1 MMIKTLFT
9 KVFGTSNDRIVKS
22 IGTLVNEINKLEADF
37 EKLSDKE
44 LTAKTQEF
52 KTRLAAGETMEDL
65 LVETFATVREAF
77 KRVLSMRLFDV
88 QLIGGVVLHRG
99 MISEMKTGE
108 GKTLVATLPSYLN
121 ALEGKG
127 VHVVT
132 TNDYLVKRDSEWMG
146 AIHRFL
152 GLSVGC
158 ITNNLDD
165 EDRKAAYNC
174 DITYGTNNEF
184 GFDYLRDNL
193 KYDPD
198 RFVQRPFNYAII
210 DEVDSI
216 LIDEARTPLIISGP
230 TNDNSELYIKV
241 DKLIPKLAA
250 TDFEIDEKAKT
261 CVLTDAGHAT
271 IEEILKDYKVI
282 SPDTGLYDLENMSVV
297 HHINQAL
304 RAHKL
309 FNLNVDYI
317 VKDGRIMIIDEFTGR
332 IMDGRR
338 YSEGLHQALEAKE
351 GVTIQNEN
359 QTLASVTFQNYF
371 RMYPKLSGMTGTAM
385 TEANEFNDIYK
396 LEVVSIPTNAPVKRK
411 DFDDEIYLSAENK
424 YDAILK
430 EIQTSHSIG
439 QPILVGTTS
448 IEKSELISSLLKK
461 AKIKHNVLNARYHE
475 QEAMIIAQAGSFG
488 AVTIATNMA
497 GRGTDIK
504 LGGNPEMMLKEKMAQ
519 SKLSDAAITQAKKD
533 IEAEVAANKTKVLDA
548 GGLYVLG
555 TERHESRRIDNQLRG
570 RSGRQ
575 GDPGKTKFYLSME
588 DDLMRI
594 FGSDKI
600 KGLLTKL
607 GLKEGESIIHPWIS
621 KSIEK
626 AQQKVEARNY
636 EIRKSLLRFDDV
648 MNEQRKVIYEQR
660 RYIMTTADLSDFAK
674 EMIEEISAY
683 IVHVN
688 IPANSLPEEWNLEA
702 LAKDAYH
709 ICATR
714 IDPEA
719 ILKTDGITEAEI
731 TDIILKNAL
740 EVFTQKQ
747 KLYGAEVFEDA
758 LKHVLIMTLDTLWK
772 DHLYL
777 LDHLRTGIGLRA
789 YAQKDPLNEYKME
802 AFNLF
807 KHMMDEFTNLS
818 VQRLLHIQISHD
830 IKELNE
836 RKNFI
841 ETRSDP
847 AIAGLQA
854 DSDYS
859 IPNLRVAATV
869 VAPKDRDPKEPT
881 TWGKVSRNE
890 VCPCGSGKKY
900 KHCHG
905 AL

>member
-1 MMIKTLFT
+1 MIKTLFT
-9 KVFGTSNDRIVKS
+9 KIFGTSNERIVKS
-22 IGTLVNEINKLEADF
+22 IGVIVNEINNLEADF
-37 EKLSDKE
+37 AKLSDKD
-44 LTAKTQEF
+44 LAAKTQEF
-52 KTRLAAGETMEDL
+52 KSRLKNGETMEDI
-65 LVETFATVREAF
+65 LVEAFATVREAS
-77 KRVLSMRLFDV
+77 KRVLSMRHFDV

-158 ITNNLDD
+158 ITNNLGD
-165 EDRKAAYNC
+165 EERKAAYEC
-174 DITYGTNNEF
+174 DIIYGTNNEF

-193 KYDPD
+193 KYDPK
-198 RFVQRPFNYAII
+198 RFVQKPFNYAII

-241 DKLIPKLAA
+241 DKLIPKLAQS
-250 TDFEIDEKAKT
+250 DYEIDEKAKT
-261 CVLTDAGHAT
+261 CVLTDVGHAS
-271 IEEILKDYKVI
+271 IEELLKNYKI
-282 SPDTGLYDLENMSVV
+282 IASDTGLYDLENMAVV
-297 HHINQAL
+297 HHVNQAL

-309 FNLNVDYI
+309 FNRDVDYI
-317 VKDGRIMIIDEFTGR
+317 VKEGRVMIIDEFTGR

-351 GVTIQNEN
+351 SVVIQNEN

-371 RMYPKLSGMTGTAM
+371 RMYPKIAGMTGTAM
-385 TEANEFNDIYK
+385 TEANEFNDIYR
-396 LEVVSIPTNAPVKRK
+396 LEVVSIPTNAQVRRK
-411 DFDDEIYLSAENK
+411 DLDDEIYLSVEHK

-430 EIQTSHSIG
+430 EIKAANSIG

-448 IEKSELISSLLKK
+448 IEKSELISSMLKK
-461 AKIKHNVLNARYHE
+461 AKINHSVLNARYHE
-475 QEAMIIAQAGSFG
+475 QEALIIAQAGRLG

-504 LGGNPEMMLKEKMAQ
+504 LGGNPEMMLKEKLEK
-519 SKLSDAAITQAKKD
+519 SKLSEDAVAKAKKEID
-533 IEAEVAANKTKVLDA
+533 VEVEANKAQVLEA

-607 GLKEGESIIHPWIS
+607 GLKEGEAIVHPWIS

-636 EIRKSLLRFDDV
+636 EIRKTLLRFDDV
-648 MNEQRKVIYEQR
+648 MNEQRKVVYEQR
-660 RYIMTTADLSDFAK
+660 KYIMITDDLSDFAK
-674 EMIEEISAY
+674 EMIEEIVST
-683 IVHVN
+683 IVRLN

-702 LAKDAYH
+702 LAKDAYNM
-709 ICATR
+709 CATR

-719 ILKTDGITEAEI
+719 ILKADGITEAEI
-731 TDIILKNAL
+731 IEMIVKNAF
-740 EVFTQKQ
+740 EVFEQKK
-747 KLYGAEVFEDA
+747 KLYGDKIFEDA
-758 LKHVLIMTLDTLWK
+758 LKHVLIMTLDALWK

-789 YAQKDPLNEYKME
+789 YAQKDPLNEYKIE

-807 KHMMDEFTNLS
+807 KNMMDEFTNLS
-818 VQRLLHIQISHD
+818 VQRFLYIQIRHE
-830 IKELNE
+830 IKDFDE
-836 RKNFI
+836 RKNIF
-841 ETRSDP
+841 ETRKDP
-847 AIAGLQA
+847 MLEGMK
-854 DSDYS
+854 SEEDYNA
-859 IPNLRVAATV
+859 PTLRVAAAV
-869 VAPKDRDPKEPT
+869 VDPKDRNPLDET

-900 KHCHG
+900 KYCHG

>member
-1 MMIKTLFT
+1 MIKSIIT
-9 KVFGTSNDRIVKS
+9 KLFGTSNDRIVKS
-22 IGTLVNEINKLEADF
+22 IASVVTDVNALEAEF
-37 EKLSDKE
+37 SKLSDSK
-44 LTAKTQEF
+44 LAAKTEEF
-52 KTRLAAGETMEDL
+52 KTRLAAGQTLDDI
-65 LVETFATVREAF
+65 LVEAFATVREAS
-77 KRVLSMRLFDV
+77 KRVLSMRHFDV
-88 QLIGGVVLHRG
+88 QIIGGAVMHRG
-99 MISEMKTGE
+99 MIAEMKTGE
-108 GKTLVATLPSYLN
+108 GKTLVSTLPAYLN
-121 ALEGKG
+121 ALTQKG
-127 VHVVT
+127 VHVITV
-132 TNDYLVKRDSEWMG
+132 NDYLATRDSEWMG

-158 ITNNLDD
+158 LTNDMSD
-165 EDRKAAYNC
+165 EARKAAYAC

-193 KYDPD
+193 KYDPA
-198 RFVQRPFNYAII
+198 RMVQRPFNYAII

-230 TNDNSELYIKV
+230 TDDNSELYTKV
-241 DKLIPKLAA
+241 DKIIPKLTP
-250 TDFEIDEKAKT
+250 TDFELDEKAKT
-261 CVLTDAGHAT
+261 CVLTDDGHAA
-271 IEEILKDYKVI
+271 IEKLLKDAKI
-282 SPDTGLYDLENMSVV
+282 INADTSLYDLENMAVV

-309 FNLNVDYI
+309 FHLDDDYI
-317 VKDGRIMIIDEFTGR
+317 VKDSRIMLIDEFTGR

-351 GVTIQNEN
+351 GVPIQNEN

-371 RMYPKLSGMTGTAM
+371 RMYPRLAGMTGTAM

-396 LEVVSIPTNAPVKRK
+396 LEVVSIPTNTTVARK
-411 DFDDEIYLSAENK
+411 DFDDEIYLSASNK
-424 YDAILK
+424 YDAIIT
-430 EIQTSHSIG
+430 EIKASHALG

-448 IEKSELISSLLKK
+448 IEKSELISGLLKK
-461 AKIKHNVLNARYHE
+461 AKIPHNVLNARYHE
-475 QEAMIIAQAGSFG
+475 QEAMIIAQAGRLG

-504 LGGNPEMMLKEKMAQ
+504 LGGNPDMMLKEKVGKSSPTDKAME
-519 SKLSDAAITQAKKD
+519 KLNKEIDAD
-533 IEAEVAANKTKVLDA
+533 VALNKEKVLAA

-607 GLKEGESIIHPWIS
+607 GLKEGESIVHPWIS

-636 EIRKSLLRFDDV
+636 DIRKTLLRFDDV

-660 RYIMTTADLSDFAK
+660 RYIMSTEDLSDFAR
-674 EMIEEISAY
+674 EQIEDIAAY
-683 IVHVN
+683 IVNLN
-688 IPANSLPEEWNLEA
+688 IPANSMPEEWNLEA

-714 IDPEA
+714 IDPDA
-719 ILKTDGITEAEI
+719 IRKSNSITESEI
-731 TDIILKNAL
+731 TDIIIKNATAICH
-740 EVFTQKQ
+740 EKQ
-747 KLYGAEVFEDA
+747 QRFGKEVFEDA
-758 LKHVLIMTLDTLWK
+758 LKHVFIMTLDALWK

-802 AFNLF
+802 AFKMF
-807 KHMMDEFTNLS
+807 QHMMDEFSTLS
-818 VQRLLHIQISHD
+818 VQRLLHIQISHE
-830 IKELNE
+830 IKEISE
-836 RKNFI
+836 RKNIF
-841 ETRSDP
+841 ETRRDLAVDNLLSND
-847 AIAGLQA
+847 
-854 DSDYS
+854 DYTPNVRISNSS
-859 IPNLRVAATV
+859 IG
-869 VAPKDRDPKEPT
+869 PKDRKSSNPSS
-881 TWGKVSRNE
+881 WGKVARNE
-890 VCPCGSGKKY
+890 PCPCGSGKKY

-905 AL
+905 TL